1 MNFEQPTFAER
12 CGLVAGGWLA
22 PLTAAVSA
30 RRRARMFHPEGVT
43 YLAEVAPSH
52 ASGELAAA
60 ANRLAGTALARFSTA
75 LWRGGREWPDVL
87 GVALRFDGAQSSAQ
101 DLLLATVRFPWTTPF
116 APLATRVHTF
126 AWNHYHAVSPF
137 ELDGVGPVKLRLRS
151 PRIANPTAQNRV
163 QHLSGL
169 AGEGRARFILEC
181 RRLALSVFARRW
193 EPLAGIT
200 LREPVDV
207 DQEALRFSPF
217 RDGAGIHPRGFV
229 HALRVAAYR
238 ASQEARPAHGFSVS
252 SALALQGQRGV
263 DALGKPLDQRG

>member
-1 MNFEQPTFAER
+1 MNLDQPTFAER

-22 PLTAAVSA
+22 PFTAAISA

-43 YLAEVAPSH
+43 YLAEVAPNA
-52 ASGELAAA
+52 ASVELARA

-87 GVALRFDGAQSSAQ
+87 GVALRFDSAQSSEQ

-126 AWNHYHAVSPF
+126 TWNHYHAVSPF

-151 PRIANPTAQNRV
+151 PRIENRTAKTRA
-163 QHLSGL
+163 QHLSEL
-169 AGEGRARFILEC
+169 AREGRAHFILEC

-193 EPLAGIT
+193 EPLAAVT
-200 LREPVDV
+200 LGEPVDV

-238 ASQEARPAHGFSVS
+238 ASQEARPAHGFSQA
-252 SALALQGQRGV
+252 SALALQGERSV
-263 DALGKPLDQRG
+263 DALGKALDQSG